1 LAVASIIFR
10 RHGGVIGVG
19 PDYAATLLD
28 KARKMYNFANKYQ
41 RSYTSSIRDAEK
53 FYKSWSG
60 FKDELAWGALWL
72 HLAELE
78 ARTSSYR
85 DSYLQLAQNHLSQA
99 GFYHGFSWDN
109 KTAGSRLLMAK
120 IKRSSREL
128 SDFEMVFFT
137 DQWMGKVTRTQ
148 GGLRFLQNWG
158 SLRYSANAA
167 FLAFV
172 YSDCQRSRGNDPFRI
187 ERWAKGQIDYA
198 LGKNPRNSS
207 YMVGFGN
214 NPPVNPHHR
223 SATGAP
229 YDLNKPQPNAHI
241 LFGALVG
248 GPQTSSDFSYEDK
261 RANYIA
267 NEVAIDYNA
276 AFTGALARLSR
287 EFGGSIITNFPNV
300 NSPRKVIP
308 KR

>member
-1 LAVASIIFR
+1 
-10 RHGGVIGVG
+10 
-19 PDYAATLLD
+19 
-28 KARKMYNFANKYQ
+28 
-41 RSYTSSIRDAEK
+41 
-53 FYKSWSG
+53 
-60 FKDELAWGALWL
+60 
-72 HLAELE
+72 
-78 ARTSSYR
+78 
-85 DSYLQLAQNHLSQA
+85 
-99 GFYHGFSWDN
+99 
-109 KTAGSRLLMAK
+109 MAK